1 MQVSDDVGL
10 GLIMWFEGYHT
21 RLPNGDC
28 QAYLDKLPRPALWSK
43 GYRGLWTI
51 GWGNTG
57 PEVTEGTVW
66 TRDYAK
72 RKLREMVARHERA
85 VENVVRVPLTQNQFD
100 ALVSLSYNM
109 GIGKAKTLIRHVNN
123 EDWDAAARAFLMYNK
138 AGGRVVRGLTRRRQ
152 AEKRLFETGGHVPT
166 VPEASRKLTFLK
178 RLRQWLAGLGISWA
192 AIMQFWSDASQFVTD
207 NSGWIAVG
215 ALAALFLL
223 TQWVQA
229 ESEADYEEGR
239 YLPSGYSE

>member
-1 MQVSDDVGL
+1 MQVSSVGL
-10 GLIMWFEGYHT
+10 GLIQSFEGYHT

-28 QAYLDKLPRPALWSK
+28 QAYLDKLPRPQLWSK
-43 GYRGLWTI
+43 GYKGLWTI

-66 TRDYAK
+66 SRRYAEK
-72 RKLREMVARHERA
+72 KLREMVARHERA

-109 GIGKAKTLIRHVNN
+109 GIGKAKTLIKHVNN
-123 EDWDAAARAFLMYNK
+123 EDWDKAAKAFLMYNK
-138 AGGRVVRGLTRRRQ
+138 AGGRVVNGLTRRRQ
-152 AEKRLFETGGHVPT
+152 AEKRLFETVGHVLT